1 MLNWELL
8 DLLKARIVNCNSKV
22 TEYPWGS
29 IRSVLIKILM
39 ITGKVLHT
47 NCLYNVVNL
56 ASTKVDKTCQLQE
69 VSGNW
74 RELVTA
80 FSIALIE
87 PDVVT
92 TRKEAPQD
100 RGEIYAVIHH
110 STTNFSSFRLSTVRG
125 SLHLHG
131 KWNAILFNYVV
142 DPPT

>member
-1 MLNWELL
+1 
-8 DLLKARIVNCNSKV
+8 
-22 TEYPWGS
+22 
-29 IRSVLIKILM
+29 M
-39 ITGKVLHT
+39 ITGKVLCT

-56 ASTKVDKTCQLQE
+56 AGTKVDKTCQLQE

-74 RELVTA
+74 RELVIA
-80 FSIALIE
+80 FSIALVE

-92 TRKEAPQD
+92 TRKEVPQD

-142 DPPT
+142 DPPTQCHNLLRRGPALISNACVLIKYSDAKMLKLLNWILFA